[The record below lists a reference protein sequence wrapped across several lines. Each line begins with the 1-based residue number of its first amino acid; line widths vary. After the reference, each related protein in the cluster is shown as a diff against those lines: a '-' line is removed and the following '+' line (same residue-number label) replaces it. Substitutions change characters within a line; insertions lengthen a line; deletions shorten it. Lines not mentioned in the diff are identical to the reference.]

1 MLHVNYAF
9 CLDMATRLRRG
20 GRYLDYGCG
29 GGETV
34 VAGVKQGLDVYG
46 SEVFYEGAPVTRA
59 MAQSTGLL
67 GERIL
72 PMNAGRLP
80 FEDRYFDFV
89 FHNQVFEHVP
99 DIDLALSE
107 IYRVLKPDGLM
118 LSVFPCREVLWDG
131 HCGVPFIHWFH
142 PQSRI
147 GYLWMVTV
155 RRLGVGYHK
164 KDKNPEQWA
173 KDFIQWIHDW
183 CHYRPL
189 RDLRSAY
196 GNRRFTFESH
206 EISYIRFRL
215 AYGGRQRW
223 APGFAAVEP
232 VSRWLL
238 RRLASMVILS
248 SKNEHR
254 LLEPA
259 LQSNP

>member
-9 CLDMATRLRRG
+9 CLDMATRLRPG

-34 VAGVKQGLDVYG
+34 AAGVTRGLDVYG
-46 SEVFYEGAPVTRA
+46 SEIFYEGAPATRA

-72 PMNAGRLP
+72 PMNAGHLP

-107 IYRVLKPDGLM
+107 IYRVLKPNGLM

-147 GYLWMVTV
+147 AYLWMVTV
-155 RRLGVGYHK
+155 RRLGIGYHK
-164 KDKNPEQWA
+164 KDKKPEQWA
-173 KDFIQWIHDW
+173 KDFIQWIHNW
-183 CHYRPL
+183 CHYRSL
-189 RDLRSAY
+189 RELRSAFW
-196 GNRRFTFESH
+196 NRRFTFESH
-206 EISYIRFRL
+206 EIDYIRFRL
-215 AYGGRQRW
+215 AYRGRQRW
-223 APGFAAVEP
+223 TPGFVAVEP

-248 SKNEHR
+248 SKDEHR
-254 LLEPA
+254 LQNGAE
-259 LQSNP
+259 SEN